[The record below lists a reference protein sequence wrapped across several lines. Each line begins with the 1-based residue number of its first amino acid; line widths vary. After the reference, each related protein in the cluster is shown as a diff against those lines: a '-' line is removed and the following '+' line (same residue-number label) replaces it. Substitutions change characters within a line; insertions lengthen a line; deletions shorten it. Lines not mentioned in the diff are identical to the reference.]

1 MNVPNAAPS
10 PAPATAAIGPLTPYL
25 VVRGAAQ
32 AMLFYAQV
40 FGARE
45 DFSLLEP
52 GGKVGHAELLIGGSR
67 LMLADEYPD
76 FGALAPASVGGT
88 PVALHLY
95 VPDVDATMALAEEHG
110 ATVLRVAKDEFYG
123 DRSGVLLDPFG
134 HRWNLATRKETV
146 SPADMQRRWTETL
159 GG

>member
-1 MNVPNAAPS
+1 MSVPSAFTR
-10 PAPATAAIGPLTPYL
+10 PAPTASTIGPLTPHI

-32 AMLFYAQV
+32 AMLFYAKV
-40 FGARE
+40 FSARE

-52 GGKVGHAELLIGGSR
+52 GGKVGHAELLIGESR

-110 ATVLRVAKDEFYG
+110 ATVLRAAKDEFYG

-134 HRWNLATRKETV
+134 HRWNLATRKDTV
-146 SPADMQRRWTETL
+146 SPAEMQRRWTAML
-159 GG
+159 SG

>member
-1 MNVPNAAPS
+1 MNTLKPVPH
-10 PAPATAAIGPLTPYL
+10 ATAIGPLTPHI

-32 AMLFYAQV
+32 ALQFYAKV
-40 FGARE
+40 FGARV

-52 GGKVGHAELLIGGSR
+52 GGKVGHAELLIGESR

-95 VPDVDATMALAEEHG
+95 VPDVDASMALAEKHG
-110 ATVLRVAKDEFYG
+110 ATVLRGAKDEFYG
-123 DRSGVLLDPFG
+123 DRSGTLLDPFG
-134 HRWNLATRKETV
+134 HRWNLATRKEVV
-146 SPADMQRRWTETL
+146 SPEEMQRRWTAML
-159 GG
+159 SA

>member
-1 MNVPNAAPS
+1 MTLPPAASPS
-10 PAPATAAIGPLTPYL
+10 GAAGPLTPYL
-25 VVRGAAQ
+25 VVRDAAR
-32 AMLFYAQV
+32 AMQFYARV

-45 DFSLLEP
+45 DFSLREP
-52 GGKVGHAELLIGGSR
+52 GGKVGHAELLIGESR
-67 LMLADEYPD
+67 LLLADEYPD
-76 FGALAPASVGGT
+76 FGALAPASIGGT

-146 SPADMQRRWTETL
+146 SPAEMQRRWTAML
-159 GG
+159 SG

>member
-1 MNVPNAAPS
+1 MPDTLIPS
-10 PAPATAAIGPLTPYL
+10 NPSIGPLTPHI

-32 AMLFYAQV
+32 AMRFYATV

-52 GGKVGHAELLIGGSR
+52 SGKVGHAEMLIGESR

-76 FGALAPASVGGT
+76 FGALAPGSVGGT

-95 VPDVDATMALAEEHG
+95 VPDVDATMALAEAHG
-110 ATVLRVAKDEFYG
+110 ATVLRAAKDEFYG

-134 HRWNLATRKETV
+134 HRWNLATRKDTV
-146 SPADMQRRWTETL
+146 SPAEMQRRWTAML

>member
-1 MNVPNAAPS
+1 MNTPN
-10 PAPATAAIGPLTPYL
+10 PAPRVATIGPLTPHI

-32 AMLFYAQV
+32 ALQFYAKV
-40 FGARE
+40 FGARV

-52 GGKVGHAELLIGGSR
+52 SGKVGHAELLIGESR
-67 LMLADEYPD
+67 MMLADEYPD

-134 HRWNLATRKETV
+134 HRWNLATRKEVV
-146 SPADMQRRWTETL
+146 SPEEMQRRWTAML
-159 GG
+159 SG

>member
-1 MNVPNAAPS
+1 MSTPKLVPY
-10 PAPATAAIGPLTPYL
+10 APAVGPLTPHI

-32 AMLFYAQV
+32 AMQFYARV
-40 FGARE
+40 FGARV

-52 GGKVGHAELLIGGSR
+52 SGKVGHAELLIGGSR

-95 VPDVDATMALAEEHG
+95 VPDVDATLALAEEHG

-134 HRWNLATRKETV
+134 HRWNLATRKDTV
-146 SPADMQRRWTETL
+146 SPEEMQRRWTAML
-159 GG
+159 SG

>member
-1 MNVPNAAPS
+1 MTPPIAAPTTPS
-10 PAPATAAIGPLTPYL
+10 ASTLGPLTPHV

-32 AMLFYAQV
+32 AIRFYAKV

-52 GGKVGHAELLIGGSR
+52 GGKVGHAELLIGESR

-95 VPDVDATMALAEEHG
+95 VPDVDASMALAEKHG
-110 ATVLRVAKDEFYG
+110 ATVLRGAKDEFYG
-123 DRSGVLLDPFG
+123 DRSGTLLDPFG
-134 HRWNLATRKETV
+134 HRWNLATRKEVV
-146 SPADMQRRWTETL
+146 SPEEMQRRWTAML
-159 GG
+159 SA

>member
-1 MNVPNAAPS
+1 MTVTRTPPS
-10 PAPATAAIGPLTPYL
+10 PSIGPLTPHL

-32 AMLFYAQV
+32 AMQFYAKV

-52 GGKVGHAELLIGGSR
+52 GGKVGHAEMLIGDSR

-76 FGALAPASVGGT
+76 FGALAPGSVGGT

-95 VPDVDATMALAEEHG
+95 VPDVDATIALAEAHG
-110 ATVLRVAKDEFYG
+110 ATVLRAAKDEFYG
-123 DRSGVLLDPFG
+123 DRSGTVLDPFG
-134 HRWNLATRKETV
+134 HRWNLATRKDPV
-146 SPADMQRRWTETL
+146 SPAEMQRRWTEML
-159 GG
+159 GA

>member
-1 MNVPNAAPS
+1 MS
-10 PAPATAAIGPLTPYL
+10 KTGPASHPHLPQAAIGPLTPHL
-25 VVRGAAQ
+25 VVRGAALALQ
-32 AMLFYAQV
+32 FYAKV
-40 FGARE
+40 FAARV

-52 GGKVGHAELLIGGSR
+52 DGKVGHAELLIGESR

-95 VPDVDATMALAEEHG
+95 VSDVDATMALAEEHG

-134 HRWNLATRKETV
+134 HRWKIATHKEVV
-146 SPADMQRRWTETL
+146 SPEEMQRRWTSML

>member
-1 MNVPNAAPS
+1 MTPPIAAPTTPS
-10 PAPATAAIGPLTPYL
+10 ASTLGPLTPHV

-32 AMLFYAQV
+32 AIRFYAKV

-52 GGKVGHAELLIGGSR
+52 GGKVGHAELLIGESR

-123 DRSGVLLDPFG
+123 DRCGVLLDPFG
-134 HRWNLATRKETV
+134 HRWNLATRKEAL
-146 SPADMQRRWTETL
+146 SPAEMQRRWTAMMS
-159 GG
+159 G

>member
-1 MNVPNAAPS
+1 MTHPTPS
-10 PAPATAAIGPLTPYL
+10 NYPAIGPLTPHI
-25 VVRGAAQ
+25 VVHDAPKAIR
-32 AMLFYAQV
+32 FYAQV

-52 GGKVGHAELLIGGSR
+52 GGKVGHAELLIGESR

-95 VPDVDATMALAEEHG
+95 VADVDATMALAEEHG

-146 SPADMQRRWTETL
+146 SPDEMQRRWTAMMS
-159 GG
+159 G